1 MHIPRAVTS
10 CESCRTAVR
19 YMKGIYKNRQR
30 YIRVDN
36 FQEKI
41 FSLHIRK
48 KRLPTQG
55 SERHRSGLQTGV
67 KDAASLE
74 IVRAGETSLKVDA
87 TAKLI

>member
-1 MHIPRAVTS
+1 
-10 CESCRTAVR
+10 
-19 YMKGIYKNRQR
+19 MKGVYKNRQR

-36 FQEKI
+36 FEEKI
-41 FSLHIRK
+41 FSLNIRK
-48 KRLPTQG
+48 KRLLTQG
-55 SERHRSGLQTGV
+55 SESHRRGLQTGV